1 MVNENKKWFKSGLKM
16 KGIILAG
23 GRATRLFPSTLVT
36 SKQLLPIYNKPL
48 IYYPLSTLMM
58 AGIREI
64 LIISNPNNLSLFKEL
79 FRDGSHLGINIEYQ
93 SQNKPSGLADAF
105 IVGEEFL
112 EGENSA
118 LILGDNLF
126 FGNAFHKSLEK
137 VEHQKDGALIFAYR
151 VEAPSAYGVV
161 EFDKGYNVIS
171 IEEKPEDPKSNFA
184 VPGLYFY
191 DSHVIEYA
199 KSLKPSPRGELEITD
214 LNNIYLRDGSLRVSK
229 MRSGSTWLDAGTFD
243 SLTDASNFVRTIE
256 NRQGIILGSP
266 EAVAI
271 INKWTDR
278 ERITKRLSSYPE
290 SSTYKSYIMELLG
303 EQD

>member
-1 MVNENKKWFKSGLKM
+1 M

-48 IYYPLSTLMM
+48 IYYPLTTLMM

-64 LIISNPNNLSLFKEL
+64 LIISNPNNLNLFKEL

-126 FGNAFHKSLEK
+126 FGNTFHKSLEK
-137 VEHQKDGALIFAYR
+137 VEHHKDGALIFAYR
-151 VEAPSAYGVV
+151 VEEPSAYGVV
-161 EFDKGYNVIS
+161 EFDKDYNAIS

-229 MRSGSTWLDAGTFD
+229 MQSGSTWLDAGTFD

-271 INKWTDR
+271 TNKWTDKDR
-278 ERITKRLSSYPE
+278 MKESLSSYPK
-290 SSTYKSYIMELLG
+290 SSSYKSYIMELL
-303 EQD
+303 DRKN